1 VALEG
6 ARLKDKIVIL
16 MLMLIDHLESA
27 RLMVV
32 QSTILGFP
40 ITESP
45 VANMAAD
52 VEEKMNNLDPSK
64 SIIVVKLL
72 DNS

>member
-1 VALEG
+1 MALEE
-6 ARLKDKIVIL
+6 ARLKDKMVIL

-27 RLMVV
+27 RLTVV
-32 QSTILGFP
+32 DSTILGFP

-45 VANMAAD
+45 VANMAGD
-52 VEEKMNNLDPSK
+52 VEEKMNDLDPSK
-64 SIIVVKLL
+64 SIIVVQLL